1 MSTKR
6 IFLPICTP
14 ELDMP
19 ALETGVVVARKFDAH
34 LEGTHI
40 QASDAP
46 SAEFATSHLD
56 PRHYTEVV
64 NRLQKQKRQDAIAT
78 RQAFEEFVT
87 SRNLALSS
95 EPIGTTVA
103 TASWE
108 ELTGDPGEVVAVR
121 GGAFDL
127 IVISYPALGPAS
139 TPPSVLEAAIFSTA
153 RPVLLAHEDV
163 PARLGQ
169 SVMIAWNRGSQS
181 RRAVAAA
188 MPFLET
194 AGSVAIVN
202 VTTGAKQGPE
212 ADEIVRTLAW
222 HGVKAEAK
230 CLLPDRR
237 SVGQTLM
244 EEVRNTGADLLVMG
258 AYSEHRLRERLIGG
272 VTKEILA
279 KADFPI
285 LMAR

>member
-1 MSTKR
+1 VSTKR
-6 IFLPICTP
+6 IFLPICRQD
-14 ELDMP
+14 LDMS
-19 ALETGVVVARKFDAH
+19 ALEAGVVVARKFGAH
-34 LEGTHI
+34 LEGVYI
-40 QASDAP
+40 QAPHAP
-46 SAEFATSHLD
+46 SAEFAASHLD

-64 NRLQKQKRQDAIAT
+64 NRLQKQKQQDVVAL
-78 RQAFEEFVT
+78 RQAFEQFVT
-87 SRNLALSS
+87 SRSLALSS
-95 EPIGTTVA
+95 DPLETTLA

-108 ELTGDPGEVVAVR
+108 EISGDPDEVVAMR

-127 IVISYPALGPAS
+127 IVISYPALGPAA
-139 TPPSVLEAAIFSTA
+139 TPSSVLEAAIFSTA

-163 PARLGQ
+163 PARLGR
-169 SVMIAWNRGSQS
+169 SIMIAWNRGIQS
-181 RRAVAAA
+181 RRAVTAA

-194 AGSVAIVN
+194 AESAVIVN
-202 VTTGAKQGPE
+202 IATGAKQGPE
-212 ADEIVRTLAW
+212 AEEIARTLSW

-230 CLLPDRR
+230 RLPPDRR
-237 SVGQTLM
+237 SVGETLL
-244 EEVRNTGADLLVMG
+244 EEVRETGADLLVMG